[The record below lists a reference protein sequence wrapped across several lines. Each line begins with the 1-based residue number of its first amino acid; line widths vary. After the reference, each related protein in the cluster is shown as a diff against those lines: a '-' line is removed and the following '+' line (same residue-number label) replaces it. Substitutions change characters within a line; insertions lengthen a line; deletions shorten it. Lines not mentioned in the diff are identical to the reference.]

1 MYAKLTE
8 CPANSPPVFL
18 KLGNIHCVVRAEEY
32 HLNRPSASPL
42 TRLTLNARGAG
53 MLCERESSA
62 AQGPP
67 GIFRLL
73 LIQQFLPLLG
83 RSTIFGIVG
92 FEWPMD

>member
-1 MYAKLTE
+1 MSGEFTAR
-8 CPANSPPVFL
+8 VFEAWQYSL
-18 KLGNIHCVVRAEEY
+18 RSKGRGISL
-32 HLNRPSASPL
+32 LNRPSSSPL